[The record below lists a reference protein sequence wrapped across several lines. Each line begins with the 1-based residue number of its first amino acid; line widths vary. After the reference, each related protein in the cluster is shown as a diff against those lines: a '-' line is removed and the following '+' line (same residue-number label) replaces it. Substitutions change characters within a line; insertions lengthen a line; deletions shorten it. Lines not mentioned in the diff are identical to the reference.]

1 MLDIVK
7 VTFTVTPESLEEGYR
22 RGIFPMGHEGER
34 AFTWHEPDPRG
45 IIPLDAVHVPTSLR
59 RRMRRGGYDITVDR
73 AFGEVVR
80 QCAARPGVW
89 LTPKLVAVYEEMHR
103 RGRAH
108 SLEVWVDGE
117 LAGGIFGV
125 HVGGAFFA
133 ESKFHRVTDMSKV
146 ALVTLLGLLREAGF
160 VLFDV
165 QYWTP
170 HLAQFGTVEVPKA
183 DYRARLEAAL
193 RETREFP
200 GAGRV
205 QARPELRWAKA
216 DS

>member
-22 RGIFPMGHEGER
+22 HGIFPMGHEGER
-34 AFTWHEPDPRG
+34 AFTWHEPNPRG
-45 IIPLDAVHVPTSLR
+45 IIPLDAFHVPSSLR
-59 RRMRRGGYDITVDR
+59 RTIRRGGFAISVDR

-89 LTPKLVAVYEEMHR
+89 LTPKLIAVYEEMHR
-103 RGRAH
+103 RGQAH
-108 SLEVWVDGE
+108 SLEVWVGGA

-125 HVGGAFFA
+125 HLGGAFFA

-146 ALVTLLGLLREAGF
+146 ALVTLLERLRDAGF
-160 VLFDV
+160 ALFDV

-170 HLAQFGTVEVPKA
+170 HLAQFGAIEVSTGE
-183 DYRARLEAAL
+183 YRRLLQQAL
-193 RETREFP
+193 ALKTPFP
-200 GAGRV
+200 A
-205 QARPELRWAKA
+205 
-216 DS
+216 